1 MSNIRTDATASGEN
15 CLTAAQMR
23 ALEQSVI
30 QSGKVSGLA
39 LMERAGSGVAAK
51 ISELFPSDTTGK
63 ALVLCGPGNNGG
75 DGYVVARLL
84 SEAGWQV
91 TVAGL
96 GHVDQM
102 PPDAQTNRRLWEGSY
117 AVADLSAGIPDVA
130 PDLIV
135 DAIFGIGLSRAIEPP
150 LADRLTAVEAL
161 AERSNAV
168 RLAVDLPSGLETDH
182 GDIMGTVLA
191 TDETVTFHQLKP
203 AHLKRPEICG
213 NLTIVDI
220 GL

>member
-1 MSNIRTDATASGEN
+1 MSNNRTDARATAEN

-23 ALEQSVI
+23 DLEQSVI
-30 QSGKVSGLA
+30 QSGQVSGLA
-39 LMERAGSGVAAK
+39 LMERAGCGVVAK
-51 ISELFPSDTTGK
+51 IAELFPGDNGGQ

-75 DGYVVARLL
+75 DGYVIARLL
-84 SEAGWQV
+84 DDAGWQV

-96 GHVDQM
+96 GQADRM
-102 PPDAQTNRRLWEGSY
+102 PPDARTNRKLWEKSRP
-117 AVADLSAGIPDVA
+117 VADLSSGIPEPK

-135 DAIFGIGLSRAIEPP
+135 DAIFGIGLSRSIEPP
-150 LADRLTAVEAL
+150 LSDRFAEATVL
-161 AERSNAV
+161 ATKTGAL

-191 TDETVTFHQLKP
+191 ADETVTFHQLKV
-203 AHLKRPEICG
+203 AHLKRPDLCG